1 MMKRILSALLVMAAF
16 LQGVQADAQQS
27 LADFYRGKKLTLLI
41 GYSAGGAYDLY
52 ARVLARHMGSH
63 IPGNPTIVPQNM
75 PGAGSLVLA
84 NYLYNI
90 APKDGTVFATFAR
103 GMAMEPLIGGGKTQ
117 FDSTKFTWLGSATD
131 EISVCA
137 TTQFSKVRT
146 YEDMLTT
153 EFNVGGEGGGSDP
166 DTFAAVAKNL
176 LGAKIRMVTGYPG
189 GNEIGLAID
198 RGELDGRCGWSWT
211 SIMSTKPDWV
221 RDKKLNFLLLMG
233 LHRSPDLPDV
243 PAILE
248 KAKDDRQAS
257 IMKLVFTRQTLGRPF
272 IAPPGLAEDRKAA
285 LRTAFDE
292 TMKDPDF
299 LAEAKQMGLE
309 ISPVSGAAVDKIV
322 ADLYATPPDILA
334 ETRTL
339 INEGAD

>member
-1 MMKRILSALLVMAAF
+1 MMKRILLGLLVAAAIM
-16 LQGVQADAQQS
+16 QVVPAGAQS
-27 LADFYRGKKLTLLI
+27 AADFFRGKKLTLLI

-63 IPGNPTIVPQNM
+63 IPGNPTILPQNM

-153 EFNVGGEGGGSDP
+153 EFSVGGEGGGSDP

-176 LGAKIRMVTGYPG
+176 LGAKIKMVTGYPG
-189 GNEIGLAID
+189 GNEISLAID

-211 SIMSTKPDWV
+211 SIMSTKPDWI
-221 RDKKLNFLLLMG
+221 RDKKLNILLLMG

-243 PAILE
+243 PTILE

-257 IMKLVFTRQTLGRPF
+257 IMKLIFTRQTLGRPF
-272 IAPPGLAEDRKAA
+272 VAPPGLAEDRKEA
-285 LRTAFDE
+285 LRTAFDD

-309 ISPVSGAAVDKIV
+309 ISPVSGAAVDRIV
-322 ADLYATPPDILA
+322 ADLYATPSDILE
-334 ETRTL
+334 ETRKL
-339 INEGAD
+339 INESAD